1 MLSGETD
8 RAPGDYGFDPL
19 NYKKQKVTLTLT
31 LTRALGPQGE
41 RSVHSTRDSTYTGCA
56 PSHRIVARSPSVYPP
71 CPLTQPQP

>member
-31 LTRALGPQGE
+31 LTLT
-41 RSVHSTRDSTYTGCA
+41 RSTTRS
-56 PSHRIVARSPSVYPP
+56 RR
-71 CPLTQPQP
+71 